1 MEKRAGWMFRYRG
14 QIPVFLILCVIPFVI
29 RYDIPF
35 ANYPWQRKFLNAF
48 SMLLILSGTAFRFY
62 VTGYRL
68 PHSSGRNRKNQV
80 AESLNQLGAYA
91 MCQHPLYFANFL
103 LWVGIALISNHTL
116 VVIGSIPLSLYIHF
130 RLIRTEQSYLSQ
142 KFGDTY
148 TVWSNKTPV
157 FWPSLKAYKPNE
169 IAFNTKRVF
178 ATEYPTWVSV
188 LVLSWGM
195 IKLRYVNLET
205 SLKWDGTDILFLGA
219 AFLVGLG
226 GRFYKYVVLKKK
238 V

>member
-14 QIPVFLILCVIPFVI
+14 QIPVFLLLFVIPFVM

-35 ANYPWQRKFLNAF
+35 ANYPWQRKFLNVF

-62 VTGYRL
+62 ITGYRL

-103 LWVGIALISNHTL
+103 LWIGIALLSNHML
-116 VVIGSIPLSLYIHF
+116 IVLGSIPLSLYIHF

-142 KFGDTY
+142 KFGDSY
-148 TVWSNKTPV
+148 TFWSNKTPV

-188 LVLSWGM
+188 VVLSWGM

-219 AFLVGLG
+219 AFLVGIG

>member
-14 QIPVFLILCVIPFVI
+14 QIPVFLILFVIPFVI

-62 VTGYRL
+62 VTGYRQ

-103 LWVGIALISNHTL
+103 LWVGIALLSNHML

-205 SLKWDGTDILFLGA
+205 SLIWDGTDILFLGA

>member
-1 MEKRAGWMFRYRG
+1 MEKSAGWMFRYRG
-14 QIPVFLILCVIPFVI
+14 QIPFFLLLFIIPLVI
-29 RYDIPF
+29 RCNIPF
-35 ANYPWQRKFLNAF
+35 AIHPWQRKFLMAF
-48 SMLLILSGTAFRFY
+48 SLLFILSGTAFRFY
-62 VTGYRL
+62 ITGYRL

-91 MCQHPLYFANFL
+91 MCQHPLYFANVL
-103 LWVGIALISNHTL
+103 LWIGISLLSNHTL
-116 VVIGSIPLSLYIHF
+116 IVLGSIPLSLYIHF
-130 RLIRTEQSYLSQ
+130 RLIRTEQTYLSQ

-157 FWPSLKAYKPNE
+157 FWPSLKTYKPNE
-169 IAFNTKRVF
+169 NAFNAKRVF

-188 LVLSWGM
+188 VVLSWGM
-195 IKLRYVNLET
+195 IRLSYVNHET
-205 SLKWDGTDILFLGA
+205 SLTWYGTDTLFLGA

-226 GRFYKYVVLKKK
+226 GRFYKYIILKKK

>member
-14 QIPVFLILCVIPFVI
+14 QIPVFLILFVIPFVI

-35 ANYPWQRKFLNAF
+35 ANYSWQRKFLNAF

-62 VTGYRL
+62 ITGYRL

-103 LWVGIALISNHTL
+103 LWVGIALLSNHML